1 MSGEVVVVSGPGG
14 AGKGTVVAELVARD
28 SELSLSRSWT
38 TRPQRP
44 SERDDAYTFTT
55 EDIFLSKL
63 EAGEF
68 LEWNHFL
75 GEHYYG
81 SPVPEIDAAHDLVLE
96 IDVNGARQVFENSP
110 DALYIF
116 IDTPTIEDQRRR
128 LQGRGDGAAKVEQ
141 RMLAGQMERDLA
153 EQLPYVYV
161 INDEV
166 ERAADEIEAIIA
178 AFRGPDV
185 EFSNG

>member
-1 MSGEVVVVSGPGG
+1 MSGEVIVVSGPGG
-14 AGKGTVVAELVARD
+14 AGKGTVVAELVRRD
-28 SELSLSRSWT
+28 STLALSRSWT

-55 EDIFLSKL
+55 EDVFLQKL
-63 EAGEF
+63 DAGEF

-96 IDVNGARQVFENSP
+96 IDVNGARQVYENSP

-116 IDTPTIEDQRRR
+116 IDTPTVDEQRRR
-128 LQGRGDGAAKVEQ
+128 LQGRGDGAEKVEQ

-153 EQLPYVYV
+153 EQLPYIYV

-166 ERAADEIEAIIA
+166 DRAADEIEAIID
-178 AFRGPDV
+178 AFRESGPTI
-185 EFSNG
+185 SSG